1 MSITYTLQTSSQ
13 ADEVV
18 HEALAEEEFTDLDR
32 ARGAAL
38 ELCSCFG
45 VDVQV
50 VQHFGAAS
58 NVWETYDF
66 VTYGGY
72 L

>member
-1 MSITYTLQTSSQ
+1 MTFTYTLQTPSQ

-18 HEALAEEEFTDLDR
+18 HQALAEEEFTDLDR

-45 VDVQV
+45 VDVEV

-58 NVWETYDF
+58 NVWEVYEAQ
-66 VTYGGY
+66 
-72 L
+72 

>member
-1 MSITYTLQTSSQ
+1 MPITYTLQASSH
-13 ADEVV
+13 ADDVV

-45 VDVQV
+45 VDVEV

-58 NVWETYDF
+58 NVWEVYDYL
-66 VTYGGY
+66 TYGGV